1 MRLGLAGGPLVVAIL
16 LARLGKLGPLVW
28 YMPIS
33 ANYALRETG
42 IVLFLAAVGLGAGDV
57 FVETL
62 VHGDGPALDGLRR
75 RDHARADP
83 GGGPRSRAVC

>member
-1 MRLGLAGGPLVVAIL
+1 
-16 LARLGKLGPLVW
+16 
-28 YMPIS
+28 MPIS

-62 VHGDGPALDGLRR
+62 VRGDGLYWMACGAVLTVVPLLGGGRR
-75 RDHARADP
+75 RPPRPRA
-83 GGGPRSRAVC
+83 STT